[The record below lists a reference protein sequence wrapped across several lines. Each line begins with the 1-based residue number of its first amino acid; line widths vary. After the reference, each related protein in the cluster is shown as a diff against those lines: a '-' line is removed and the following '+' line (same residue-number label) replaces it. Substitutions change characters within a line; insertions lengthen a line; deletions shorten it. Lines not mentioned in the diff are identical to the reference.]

1 MLLQTCK
8 IFLYLVVGLIVLGRL
23 STYHNTRLHSGLSY
37 SYLPFLVIPITISRM
52 AQDSSNKKRQKLR
65 LYPLLAVSKGIIP
78 LKRIFRPLDF
88 DLREPS
94 FRGLKTV
101 MWSGPGF
108 AGPAQGAG

>member
-1 MLLQTCK
+1 MLAH
-8 IFLYLVVGLIVLGRL
+8 L
-23 STYHNTRLHSGLSY
+23 STCHNTRLHSGLSY
-37 SYLPFLVIPITISRM
+37 SYLPFIVIPIISRI

-65 LYPLLAVSKGIIP
+65 LYPLLTVSKGIIP
-78 LKRIFRPLDF
+78 LKRIFMPLDF